1 MEKKMKKIFFILTA
15 VFITLALSSAGSPV
29 FAGSEKFDE
38 KMQPI
43 LAEYLKIVDT
53 LASDKTE
60 GVVDSAK
67 KIETLAGTLSP
78 SLVTGEHA
86 SHYKSIPGK
95 ISDAARRTA
104 QGKDISSV
112 RAAIVDLSKPM
123 VMWASMSKPS
133 GINVIYCSMNP
144 GSWLQ
149 KGNKIRNP
157 YYGAKMLTCGEI
169 ISGPDKKK

>member
-1 MEKKMKKIFFILTA
+1 MKRIS
-15 VFITLALSSAGSPV
+15 FITITGFIFLIGSSLVYPV

-43 LAEYLKIVDT
+43 LEEYLKIVDT

-60 GVVDSAK
+60 GVADAAK
-67 KIETLAGTLSP
+67 KIDALTGTLSP

-86 SHYKSIPGK
+86 SHYKNIPGK
-95 ISDAARRTA
+95 ISDGAKKMALA
-104 QGKDISSV
+104 KDISSLREALV
-112 RAAIVDLSKPM
+112 GLSKPM

-149 KGNKIRNP
+149 KGKKIRNP
-157 YYGAKMLTCGEI
+157 YYGSKMLTCGEI
-169 ISGPDKKK
+169 ISGPDAKK